1 MPIKAPPLIHH
12 PRFSFSLNATKAED
26 ADALLRFPTFDICR
40 PRTLREAWVL
50 VHADAAGRLA
60 IWQLG
65 ADKIMRRRAGGAS
78 DLRAAATRAR
88 LGSGA
93 EVPSPMSP
101 SPADGLT
108 PGEERYSVVVSGS
121 FAQCWE
127 GADVLGV
134 TETLPGLKTGDIIT
148 SFATVGGTDCMLNPM
163 MCIGLESGDVIL
175 QTLDAFLADIYSN
188 CNLQPLRSPARLSS
202 HTGAVRCLFSPRHIA
217 RPLLLSGSSDYS
229 VKLWDTS
236 AGVLLHTFTS
246 QCGEITRLSPVH
258 ERCMSQWRNCVC
270 AVASDHSV
278 ALYDV
283 EKRQCALLVAGHAFP
298 IRRLLWRPAED
309 FLVVSCVNGSI
320 YVWQL
325 STGHLESTAS
335 GQAAAD
341 IVSQCASSPRQPA
354 ERYPLAPMVARL
366 SSRGDVV
373 ALLILDLEQAVLT
386 LSNLARLSDG
396 GGGSQAASPLPSKDS
411 RPASPGEEAGDLS
424 AAAAAAGAATGCA
437 SSQALVLD
445 AIMSLVLR
453 WKEGDEA
460 TAAAQ
465 NLSLLGPSPGV
476 QIGIVGANGKHALLL
491 PGQREAQRW
500 TLSSYMATSMLLSA
514 CALAHARSRVVEE
527 GEMQAKWLLLTTLYT
542 VGEGQ
547 SATGAPRDLRLLAHY
562 WNHRLEDLKEAART
576 LLNHGLRQMDPT
588 SMKVLVHQLT
598 ADVPTTYRQLSDE
611 EVASA
616 LLLSVAVQQSDCIV
630 PEAACQSLATLLM
643 RLLRDE
649 DAPIPQRS
657 TAANAIATSFS
668 TLGTQGMYDGNAV
681 MGVLVQ
687 ASSKDSRDPM
697 SRACTEALSSIAQE
711 CPRAFASGISALVD
725 DVKSGFP
732 EVTLVM
738 LRRLVKERPLVL
750 VSHLHR
756 IMTVVINT
764 LNPNAGA
771 VRQQCSK
778 VRKRDT
784 LDLED
789 FDSCG
794 PPRHLSIFFHFVSSL
809 LT

>member
-1 MPIKAPPLIHH
+1 
-12 PRFSFSLNATKAED
+12 
-26 ADALLRFPTFDICR
+26 
-40 PRTLREAWVL
+40 
-50 VHADAAGRLA
+50 
-60 IWQLG
+60 
-65 ADKIMRRRAGGAS
+65 
-78 DLRAAATRAR
+78 
-88 LGSGA
+88 
-93 EVPSPMSP
+93 
-101 SPADGLT
+101 
-108 PGEERYSVVVSGS
+108 
-121 FAQCWE
+121 
-127 GADVLGV
+127 V

-148 SFATVGGTDCMLNPM
+148 SFATVGGTDCILNPM
-163 MCIGLESGDVIL
+163 MCIGLDSGDVIL
-175 QTLDAFLADIYSN
+175 QTLDAFLADIYSS
-188 CNLQPLRSPARLSS
+188 CNLQPLRPPVRLSS
-202 HTGAVRCLFSPRHIA
+202 HTGPVRCLFSPRHIA

-309 FLVVSCVNGSI
+309 FLVVSCANGSI

-354 ERYPLAPMVARL
+354 ERFPLAPMVARL
-366 SSRGDVV
+366 SSRGDLV
-373 ALLILDLEQAVLT
+373 ALLVLDLEQAVLA
-386 LSNLARLSDG
+386 LSNLARLNGENGTAADGG
-396 GGGSQAASPLPSKDS
+396 GGGSQAASPSPPKDA
-411 RPASPGEEAGDLS
+411 RTASPGEEVGELAAA
-424 AAAAAAGAATGCA
+424 AAAAAAGCA
-437 SSQALVLD
+437 PSQALVLD

-453 WKEGDEA
+453 WKEGDDA
-460 TAAAQ
+460 TAAAR
-465 NLSLLGPSPGV
+465 NLSMLGPSPGLQV
-476 QIGIVGANGKHALLL
+476 GIVGANGKYALLL

-542 VGEGQ
+542 VDEGQ
-547 SATGAPRDLRLLAHY
+547 SATGAPRDLRLLAQY

-643 RLLRDE
+643 RLLQDE
-649 DAPIPQRS
+649 DAPTPQRS

-687 ASSKDSRDPM
+687 AASKDGRDPM

-756 IMTVVINT
+756 IMAVVMNT
-764 LNPNAGA
+764 LSPSAGA

-778 VRKRDT
+778 VRRCFEVAA
-784 LDLED
+784 DLGRER
-789 FDSCG
+789 G
-794 PPRHLSIFFHFVSSL
+794 RG
-809 LT
+809 